1 MADTLTRQ
9 RPASPAGVERALSAL
24 WSEVGREGALT
35 RALMANLVVV
45 STIRPDQPI
54 DEAADRALVDEVSMK
69 HPSRVIRLLHVPN
82 EHLACGPD
90 KCVAHVLTWGPA
102 GARYGVEQIVVRAPC
117 ASASLPSI
125 VRGLVLGSL
134 PTIVWWADDLS
145 RSSPL
150 HEVMAMGRQLLFDSR
165 QWRSARDG
173 ARVAMSVLNRTPHL
187 DLCDVNWR
195 RLLRLRQVLVAAVSN
210 AASAPPKRW
219 RLRHRQG
226 ESVLA
231 YLAGA
236 WLTARGL
243 ASFAELDI
251 KPRDDN
257 GGDDVL
263 TVSSEGGG
271 IAARMNDS
279 SVEAAYRPTGAPL
292 VLAARRETP
301 SDAIAAE
308 LKDLGRD
315 VCLHDS
321 LQVLAHLTAPGFSG

>member
-1 MADTLTRQ
+1 
-9 RPASPAGVERALSAL
+9 
-24 WSEVGREGALT
+24 
-35 RALMANLVVV
+35 
-45 STIRPDQPI
+45 
-54 DEAADRALVDEVSMK
+54 
-69 HPSRVIRLLHVPN
+69 
-82 EHLACGPD
+82 
-90 KCVAHVLTWGPA
+90 
-102 GARYGVEQIVVRAPC
+102 VEQIVVRAPC